1 MSPAFLAKTAVSILT
16 NEKSRKAVG
25 WVAVAVLSPIILLLA
40 FFCALFSG
48 GAEHNRTAVDL
59 CFHGG
64 AIPEGTPADYRACI
78 EGMRDSFALLDDAIQ
93 AVEGQMEEGDT
104 LDDIRVKAVF
114 YALYFGADDPAAH
127 AGQGFVDCFVTYE
140 ERTRTV
146 TTVDEEGNEVETQ
159 ETYTVAVSI
168 SDFQQVWQNIRH
180 LTGAEATPEQQANAD
195 SVYNVVKYGASTG
208 TEGWIPGTDVPFIG
222 ADGFCSPI
230 GAGWESRVTS
240 EFGYRRDPFTGETRG
255 HTGMDLAVPTGTP
268 VRAALPG
275 TVIAAQYHS
284 SYGYYVMIDHGN
296 GLSTLYAHNSQL
308 LVRVGQTVEAGDIV
322 SLSGSTGR
330 STGPHLH
337 FEVRLNGQRTNPR
350 YYLPATN

>member
-1 MSPAFLAKTAVSILT
+1 MGADSRTLSHHSPS
-16 NEKSRKAVG
+16 
-25 WVAVAVLSPIILLLA
+25 A
-40 FFCALFSG
+40 FFCTTFSG
-48 GAEHNRTAVDL
+48 GAEHNRTVVDL

-64 AIPEGTPADYRACI
+64 AVPEGAPAEYQAYI
-78 EGMRDSFALLDDAIQ
+78 QEMRDSFALLDAAMQ
-93 AVEGQMEEGDT
+93 AVEGQMEEGDG

-114 YALYFGADDPAAH
+114 FALYFGTDDPAAH
-127 AGQGFVDCFVTYE
+127 AGQTFVDCFVTYE

-159 ETYTVAVSI
+159 ETYTMAVPI
-168 SDFQQVWQNIRH
+168 SDLQQIWQNLQR
-180 LTGAEATPEQQANAD
+180 LTGTEVSPEQQANAD
-195 SVYNVVKYGASTG
+195 SVYNIVKYGVSTG
-208 TEGWIPGTDVPFIG
+208 TEAG
-222 ADGFCSPI
+222 SPARRALHR
-230 GAGWESRVTS
+230 GGRLLLPHWCRVGERVTS

-275 TVIAAQYHS
+275 TVTAAQYHS
-284 SYGYYVMIDHGN
+284 SYGYYVMIDHGS

-308 LVRVGQTVEAGDIV
+308 LVRVGQTVEAGDII

-337 FEVRLNGQRTNPR
+337 FEVRVNGQRTNPR
-350 YYLPATN
+350 YYLPTTSYEE

>member
-1 MSPAFLAKTAVSILT
+1 MAAPALVLKAAASILA

-25 WVAVAVLSPIILLLA
+25 WVLIAVLSPIILLLA
-40 FFCALFSG
+40 FFCTTFSG
-48 GAEHNRTAVDL
+48 GAEHNRTVADL

-64 AIPEGTPADYRACI
+64 AVPEGTPEEYQAYI
-78 EGMRDSFALLDDAIQ
+78 QEMRDSFVLLDAAMQ
-93 AVEGQMEEGDT
+93 TVEGQMEDGDG
-104 LDDIRVKAVF
+104 LDDVRVKAVF
-114 YALYFGADDPAAH
+114 FALYFGADDPAAH
-127 AGQGFVDCFVTYE
+127 AGQAFVDCFVTYE

-230 GAGWESRVTS
+230 GRAGRAGSPRS
-240 EFGYRRDPFTGETRG
+240 LATG
-255 HTGMDLAVPTGTP
+255 GTP
-268 VRAALPG
+268 SPGRPGVIPAWIWRYPPAPPSGPPCPEPSPPPSTTAA
-275 TVIAAQYHS
+275 T
-284 SYGYYVMIDHGN
+284 
-296 GLSTLYAHNSQL
+296 
-308 LVRVGQTVEAGDIV
+308 
-322 SLSGSTGR
+322 
-330 STGPHLH
+330 
-337 FEVRLNGQRTNPR
+337 
-350 YYLPATN
+350 ATM

>member
-1 MSPAFLAKTAVSILT
+1 MSPAILVKAAASILT

-25 WVAVAVLSPIILLLA
+25 WVLIAVLSPIILLLA
-40 FFCALFSG
+40 FFCTTFSG
-48 GAEHNRTAVDL
+48 GAEHNRTVVDL

-64 AIPEGTPADYRACI
+64 AVPEGAPAEYQAYI
-78 EGMRDSFALLDDAIQ
+78 QEMRDSFALLDAAMQ
-93 AVEGQMEEGDT
+93 AVEGQMEEGDG

-114 YALYFGADDPAAH
+114 FALYFGTDDPAAH
-127 AGQGFVDCFVTYE
+127 AGQTFVDCFVTYE

-159 ETYTVAVSI
+159 ETYTMAVPI
-168 SDFQQVWQNIRH
+168 SDLQQIWQNLQR
-180 LTGAEATPEQQANAD
+180 LTGTEVSPEQQANAD
-195 SVYNVVKYGASTG
+195 SVYNIVKYGVSTG
-208 TEGWIPGTDVPFIG
+208 TEGWIPGADVPFIG

-240 EFGYRRDPFTGETRG
+240 EFGYRR
-255 HTGMDLAVPTGTP
+255 
-268 VRAALPG
+268 ALPG
-275 TVIAAQYHS
+275 TVTAAQYHS
-284 SYGYYVMIDHGN
+284 SYGYYVMIDHGS

-308 LVRVGQTVEAGDIV
+308 LVRVGQTVEAGDII

-337 FEVRLNGQRTNPR
+337 FEVRVNGQRTNPR
-350 YYLPATN
+350 YYLPTTSYEE